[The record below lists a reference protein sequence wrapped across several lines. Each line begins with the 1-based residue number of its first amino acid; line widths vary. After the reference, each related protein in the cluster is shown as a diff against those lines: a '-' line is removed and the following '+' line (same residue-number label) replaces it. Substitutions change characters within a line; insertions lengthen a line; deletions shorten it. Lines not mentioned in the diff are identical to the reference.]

1 MGRPDT
7 SFLLS
12 AGIAQAVRVLAVAFV
27 GSSPTVGI
35 FPYVAKAVERVRAV
49 AFVNKLR
56 YVGIFPYVANAFER
70 VRAEPF

>member
-49 AFVNKLR
+49 AFGNKLR
-56 YVGIFPYVANAFER
+56 WFESHCR
-70 VRAEPF
+70 HISLYSQGS